1 MPEFIRK
8 VTWKASSSLHS
19 PKYQQMQFCQ
29 VRYIIVRLCVHV
41 QCLLESG
48 SPELR
53 VWSSSVPFLNT
64 STLGTTVWA
73 EASGTL
79 HCGSQGAP
87 TLFFE
92 MVHCHLFWAAHFQ
105 PHFPCFDASH
115 DTKRCSTPLLFELV
129 SQEVLLKLLSGKRL
143 WSSSLIWKKSENIN

>member
-8 VTWKASSSLHS
+8 VTWKGSSSLHS

-29 VRYIIVRLCVHV
+29 VRHIILRLCVHV

-48 SPELR
+48 SPGLR

-64 STLGTTVWA
+64 STSGTTVLA

-105 PHFPCFDASH
+105 PHFPVLMHPTIPKDVPHRCYSNLYP
-115 DTKRCSTPLLFELV
+115 KRYFWSFSGVCGKIMKQLIN
-129 SQEVLLKLLSGKRL
+129 LKK
-143 WSSSLIWKKSENIN
+143 N